1 MEAYV
6 ILEHDTIMFMDHI
19 TLYEVLD
26 DSHHM
31 GGSESKV
38 KSVLRFT
45 EEDRMELNQTKCKE
59 MRIDFRKNVTVIPP
73 LEMNSQVFERVE
85 CYKLLELWIDDN
97 LKWSTNTCY
106 IVKKTGK
113 KIVLPK
119 DIKSRL

>member
-1 MEAYV
+1 
-6 ILEHDTIMFMDHI
+6 MDDI

-26 DSHHM
+26 VSHHIFGM
-31 GGSESKV
+31 QLGGSESKV

-59 MRIDFRKNVTVIPP
+59 MTIDFRKNVTVIPP

-106 IVKKTGK
+106 IVKKN
-113 KIVLPK
+113 
-119 DIKSRL
+119 R